1 MTENW
6 LALAVAVLCPATVEM
21 AFDKLNA
28 DCPKRHQFTAEDIE
42 DAKKLKTV
50 LTYTELADVYEIPGN
65 PMQRKS
71 LVFNLVKG
79 KTKK

>member
-1 MTENW
+1 MN
-6 LALAVAVLCPATVEM
+6 ALAELRKA
-21 AFDKLNA
+21 
-28 DCPKRHQFTAEDIE
+28 
-42 DAKKLKTV
+42 KTV